1 MKIKNIGEESIHNI
15 CSSQVIFTLSSV
27 VKELV
32 ENSIDANASEIKI
45 KLVESGIKLI
55 EVNDNGVGIKKINF
69 ENICARH
76 ATSKIKDFNDIHS
89 SLNTLGFR
97 GEALNSLCMLSNVN
111 ITTKNEENDHAYLLK
126 FDKLGRL
133 YHEEPIARLRGTT
146 VSCENIFH
154 NIPIRKK
161 DFIKNIKTQLSD
173 LLLLM
178 QQYAIIYHNI
188 KFVIY
193 NIVTFKG
200 CTKNMN
206 LLITNGSDSIKKN
219 FYSIYGKR
227 NIGNLI
233 EFNVDGNEW
242 NIRGYISDS
251 NSGRRD
257 KDLQFYYINS
267 RPIHILKNVNKLINT
282 IYREFNSR
290 LYPIIICNILS
301 DTKNIDVNVTPDK
314 REVFFTFE
322 QEMCEHMKTVL
333 VKLFTPKTSN
343 LIDTQI
349 DDYFLKAN
357 NILPNHIKGNIKM
370 ETHQEEHHHKSISP
384 AQEEKTK
391 EIKNDNIIKTEPNYN
406 NDRTH
411 NLYVKKECI
420 HKDEQIYIKQEKI
433 NEQNNSYLD
442 GSQHC
447 NTHEDE
453 EEKEKIIKKENIYS
467 DHDDRQ
473 LFKIK
478 EEKIYKHP
486 NKYIQN
492 DELYRD
498 NTSSLNYSS
507 LEKDYISIE
516 NKINNIQV
524 KNDEFNSSSV
534 FQNDDYNFRKIYR
547 ANNSFASTQ
556 ESMHCDLFVSINKKQ
571 YENEQNEENEQS
583 EQNEENEE
591 NKKKTEYTFYRNNEQ
606 EKSVYIKKEQEQFN
620 SNNDEEIY
628 SLGPLSVDNVIME
641 NNKDDFSDMN
651 NNVYQYKLESD
662 VYNNSNNKSNIY
674 EYKIDSDDNNDNIYE
689 YKLNSDDNNDNNNNN
704 NNVYEYKL
712 HSDDNNDNNNN
723 NVYEYKLHSDD
734 NNDNVYEYKLNSDD
748 NNNNNNN
755 NNNVYEYKLHS
766 DDNNDNNNNN
776 VYEYKLHSDDTIDNN
791 NNNVYEYKL
800 HSDDKNNNNNNNVY
814 EYKLHSDDNNDN
826 IYEYKLNSDDS
837 SNTTY
842 LNGQEKNEGREE
854 GNNLKDYTNYSFED
868 LKENIKSNC
877 IKKIPIDIN
886 MYINREELKSG
897 FDYDQIHVINLTNS
911 EKIKNIIFQK
921 MKEET
926 PINNYLCLTDDQ
938 EDKEYKNL
946 FEGNLSLKE
955 SNNNTNNVNNNE
967 DINFSNIDE
976 TQTDLYFQSSL
987 FNKLKICGQ
996 FNKGFVISKIDLLYF
1011 ENRKKKKTEGD
1022 ISTYKT
1028 HENNITNNINNEDYH
1043 NFNND
1048 NNLIS
1053 YNKHKSNYALFIIDQ
1068 HAADEKS
1075 NFEKYNKI
1083 FTMKSQKLISK
1094 IHVQVSPAQVH
1105 IIQKYM
1111 SIFLQNGFE
1120 VQILEEPIHKRR
1132 KTNNNINEQIDEEE
1146 EMLMELN
1153 VYLLSLPVFNG
1164 KILEVVD
1171 FMSLLHHLTEHPV
1184 ASYNESALSAKS
1196 TLDLNNKTDTWFNYN
1211 FPRPQKVWR
1220 ILASKACRNAIM
1232 VGKSLNIYEM
1242 IKIKKKL
1249 SFLKNP
1255 WNCPHGRPTIKYL
1268 INNVDIKNCF
1278 KNYYLK
1284 LYDEITNLI
1293 LTQNYDAYKYL
1304 FHNHVF
1310 FLIIS
1315 TKPFLGPILKFQ

>member
-32 ENSIDANASEIKI
+32 ENSIDADASEIKI

-161 DFIKNIKTQLSD
+161 DFIKNIKTQVSD

-193 NIVTFKG
+193 NIVTSKG

-206 LLITNGSDSIKKN
+206 LLITNGTDSIKKN

-233 EFNVDGNEW
+233 EFNIDGNEW

-301 DTKNIDVNVTPDK
+301 DTKNIDINVTPDK

-322 QEMCEHMKTVL
+322 QEMCEHMKTAL

-357 NILPNHIKGNIKM
+357 NILPNQIKSNIKL
-370 ETHQEEHHHKSISP
+370 ETHEHDDNHHHHKSTSP
-384 AQEEKTK
+384 SQKHKGNEKP
-391 EIKNDNIIKTEPNYN
+391 NDNIIKMEPNYN
-406 NDRTH
+406 NEVTH
-411 NLYVKKECI
+411 HAYVKKELI
-420 HKDEQIYIKQEKI
+420 HKDDQIYVKQEEMKD
-433 NEQNNSYLD
+433 QNNSYHIEKD
-442 GSQHC
+442 NDIDAEHC
-447 NTHEDE
+447 NRHEFG
-453 EEKEKIIKKENIYS
+453 EEKENIFTY
-467 DHDDRQ
+467 HDDRQ

-478 EEKIYKHP
+478 EEKIYNYP
-486 NKYIQN
+486 NKYIEN

-498 NTSSLNYSS
+498 NTSSLSYTLSQ
-507 LEKDYISIE
+507 KDYIPTE
-516 NKINNIQV
+516 NKMNNNIQI
-524 KNDEFNSSSV
+524 KNDELNSSSL
-534 FQNDDYNFRKIYR
+534 FQNDDYNFSNIYR
-547 ANNSFASTQ
+547 ANHSFTSTQ
-556 ESMHCDLFVSINKKQ
+556 ESMHCDLFVSGNKKQ
-571 YENEQNEENEQS
+571 YENSEKEKNEKNV
-583 EQNEENEE
+583 E
-591 NKKKTEYTFYRNNEQ
+591 NKKNTEYTFFRNNEEQ
-606 EKSVYIKKEQEQFN
+606 KSGYIKKGGEEFN
-620 SNNDEEIY
+620 TYNDEEIY
-628 SLGPLSVDNVIME
+628 SSGPLSIDNVMME
-641 NNKDDFSDMN
+641 NNKEHFSDMN
-651 NNVYQYKLESD
+651 NNV
-662 VYNNSNNKSNIY
+662 NN
-674 EYKIDSDDNNDNIYE
+674 
-689 YKLNSDDNNDNNNNN
+689 
-704 NNVYEYKL
+704 
-712 HSDDNNDNNNN
+712 
-723 NVYEYKLHSDD
+723 
-734 NNDNVYEYKLNSDD
+734 
-748 NNNNNNN
+748 
-755 NNNVYEYKLHS
+755 
-766 DDNNDNNNNN
+766 
-776 VYEYKLHSDDTIDNN
+776 T
-791 NNNVYEYKL
+791 
-800 HSDDKNNNNNNNVY
+800 
-814 EYKLHSDDNNDN
+814 

-837 SNTTY
+837 NNTPY
-842 LNGQEKNEGREE
+842 LNGQEKNEETEE
-854 GNNLKDYTNYSFED
+854 GNDLKDCTNYSFED

-938 EDKEYKNL
+938 EEKEYKNL
-946 FEGNLSLKE
+946 FDGNLSLKE
-955 SNNNTNNVNNNE
+955 SNNNNTNNVNNNE

-976 TQTDLYFQSSL
+976 TQKDLYFQSSL

-1011 ENRKKKKTEGD
+1011 EKKKK
-1022 ISTYKT
+1022 
-1028 HENNITNNINNEDYH
+1028 NMDYD
-1043 NFNND
+1043 NFSND
-1048 NNLIS
+1048 
-1053 YNKHKSNYALFIIDQ
+1053 NKHKSNYALFIIDQ

-1132 KTNNNINEQIDEEE
+1132 KTNNNNINEPIDDEE

-1184 ASYNESALSAKS
+1184 ASYNESEVSVK
-1196 TLDLNNKTDTWFNYN
+1196 TTIDLNNKTDTWFNYN

-1232 VGKSLNIYEM
+1232 VGKALNIYEM

-1293 LTQNYDAYKYL
+1293 LSQNYDAYKYL

-1315 TKPFLGPILKFQ
+1315 TKPFLGPVLKFQ

>member
-32 ENSIDANASEIKI
+32 ENSIDADASEIKI

-161 DFIKNIKTQLSD
+161 DFIKNIKTQVSD

-193 NIVTFKG
+193 NIVTSKG

-206 LLITNGSDSIKKN
+206 LLITNGTDSIKKN

-233 EFNVDGNEW
+233 EFNIDGNEW

-301 DTKNIDVNVTPDK
+301 DTKNIDINVTPDK

-322 QEMCEHMKTVL
+322 QEMCEHMKTAL

-357 NILPNHIKGNIKM
+357 NILPNQIKSNIKL
-370 ETHQEEHHHKSISP
+370 ETHEHDDNHHHHKSTSP
-384 AQEEKTK
+384 SQKHKGNEKP
-391 EIKNDNIIKTEPNYN
+391 NDNIIKMEPNYN
-406 NDRTH
+406 NEVTH
-411 NLYVKKECI
+411 HAYVKKELI
-420 HKDEQIYIKQEKI
+420 HKDDQIYVKQEEMKD
-433 NEQNNSYLD
+433 QNNSYHIEKD
-442 GSQHC
+442 NDIDAEHC
-447 NTHEDE
+447 NRHEFG
-453 EEKEKIIKKENIYS
+453 EEKENIFTY
-467 DHDDRQ
+467 HDDRQ

-478 EEKIYKHP
+478 EEKIYNYP
-486 NKYIQN
+486 NKYIEN

-498 NTSSLNYSS
+498 NTSSLSYTLSQ
-507 LEKDYISIE
+507 KDYIPTE
-516 NKINNIQV
+516 NKMNNNIQI
-524 KNDEFNSSSV
+524 KNDELNSSSL
-534 FQNDDYNFRKIYR
+534 FQNDDYNFSNIYR
-547 ANNSFASTQ
+547 ANHSFTSTQ
-556 ESMHCDLFVSINKKQ
+556 ESMHCDLFVSGNKKQ
-571 YENEQNEENEQS
+571 YENSEKEKNEKNV
-583 EQNEENEE
+583 E
-591 NKKKTEYTFYRNNEQ
+591 NKKNTEYTFFRNNEEQ
-606 EKSVYIKKEQEQFN
+606 KSGYIKKGGEEFN
-620 SNNDEEIY
+620 TYNDEEIY
-628 SLGPLSVDNVIME
+628 SSGPLSIDNVMME
-641 NNKDDFSDMN
+641 NNKEHFSDMN
-651 NNVYQYKLESD
+651 NNV
-662 VYNNSNNKSNIY
+662 NN
-674 EYKIDSDDNNDNIYE
+674 
-689 YKLNSDDNNDNNNNN
+689 
-704 NNVYEYKL
+704 
-712 HSDDNNDNNNN
+712 
-723 NVYEYKLHSDD
+723 
-734 NNDNVYEYKLNSDD
+734 
-748 NNNNNNN
+748 
-755 NNNVYEYKLHS
+755 
-766 DDNNDNNNNN
+766 
-776 VYEYKLHSDDTIDNN
+776 T
-791 NNNVYEYKL
+791 
-800 HSDDKNNNNNNNVY
+800 
-814 EYKLHSDDNNDN
+814 

-837 SNTTY
+837 NNTPY
-842 LNGQEKNEGREE
+842 LNGQEKNEETEE
-854 GNNLKDYTNYSFED
+854 GNDLKDCTNYSFED

-938 EDKEYKNL
+938 EEKEYKNL
-946 FEGNLSLKE
+946 FDGNLSLKE
-955 SNNNTNNVNNNE
+955 SNNNNTNNVNNNE

-976 TQTDLYFQSSL
+976 TQKDLYFQSSL

-1011 ENRKKKKTEGD
+1011 EKKKKKYGNEGHE
-1022 ISTYKT
+1022 SECYKT
-1028 HENNITNNINNEDYH
+1028 HDNNSNNINCEDYD
-1043 NFNND
+1043 NFSND
-1048 NNLIS
+1048 
-1053 YNKHKSNYALFIIDQ
+1053 NKHKSNYALFIIDQ

-1132 KTNNNINEQIDEEE
+1132 KTNNNNINEPIDDEE

-1184 ASYNESALSAKS
+1184 ASYNESEVSVK
-1196 TLDLNNKTDTWFNYN
+1196 TTIDLNNKTDTWFNYN

-1232 VGKSLNIYEM
+1232 VGKALNIYEM

-1293 LTQNYDAYKYL
+1293 LSQNYDAYKYL

-1315 TKPFLGPILKFQ
+1315 TKPFLGPVLKFQ

>member
-32 ENSIDANASEIKI
+32 ENSIDADASEIKI

-161 DFIKNIKTQLSD
+161 DFIKNIKTQVSD

-193 NIVTFKG
+193 NIVTSKG

-206 LLITNGSDSIKKN
+206 LLITNGTDSIKKN

-233 EFNVDGNEW
+233 EFNIDGNEW

-301 DTKNIDVNVTPDK
+301 DTKNIDINVTPDK

-322 QEMCEHMKTVL
+322 QEMCEHMKTAL

-357 NILPNHIKGNIKM
+357 NILPNQIKSNIKL
-370 ETHQEEHHHKSISP
+370 ETHEHDDNHHHHKSTSP
-384 AQEEKTK
+384 SQKHKGNEKP
-391 EIKNDNIIKTEPNYN
+391 NDNIIKMEPNYN
-406 NDRTH
+406 NKVTH
-411 NLYVKKECI
+411 HAYVKKELI
-420 HKDEQIYIKQEKI
+420 HKDDQIYVKQEEMKD
-433 NEQNNSYLD
+433 QNNSYHIEKD
-442 GSQHC
+442 NDIDAEHC
-447 NTHEDE
+447 NRHEFG
-453 EEKEKIIKKENIYS
+453 EEKENIFTY
-467 DHDDRQ
+467 HDDRQ

-478 EEKIYKHP
+478 EEKIYNYP
-486 NKYIQN
+486 NKYIEN

-498 NTSSLNYSS
+498 NTSSLSYTLSQ
-507 LEKDYISIE
+507 KDYIPTE
-516 NKINNIQV
+516 NKMNNNIQI
-524 KNDEFNSSSV
+524 KNDELNSSSL
-534 FQNDDYNFRKIYR
+534 FQNDDYNFSNIYR
-547 ANNSFASTQ
+547 ANHSFTSTQ
-556 ESMHCDLFVSINKKQ
+556 ESMHCDLFVSGNKKQ
-571 YENEQNEENEQS
+571 YENSEKEKNEKNV
-583 EQNEENEE
+583 E
-591 NKKKTEYTFYRNNEQ
+591 NKKNTEYTFFRNNEEQ
-606 EKSVYIKKEQEQFN
+606 KSGYIKKGGEEFN
-620 SNNDEEIY
+620 TYNDEEIY
-628 SLGPLSVDNVIME
+628 SSGPLSIDNVMME
-641 NNKDDFSDMN
+641 NNKEHFSDMN
-651 NNVYQYKLESD
+651 NNVYEYKL
-662 VYNNSNNKSNIY
+662 
-674 EYKIDSDDNNDNIYE
+674 NNDDTKNNIYE
-689 YKLNSDDNNDNNNNN
+689 YKLNI
-704 NNVYEYKL
+704 
-712 HSDDNNDNNNN
+712 
-723 NVYEYKLHSDD
+723 
-734 NNDNVYEYKLNSDD
+734 YEYKLNNDD
-748 NNNNNNN
+748 SNN
-755 NNNVYEYKLHS
+755 
-766 DDNNDNNNNN
+766 
-776 VYEYKLHSDDTIDNN
+776 T
-791 NNNVYEYKL
+791 
-800 HSDDKNNNNNNNVY
+800 
-814 EYKLHSDDNNDN
+814 

-837 SNTTY
+837 NNTPY
-842 LNGQEKNEGREE
+842 LNGQEKNEETEE
-854 GNNLKDYTNYSFED
+854 GNDLKDCTNYSFED

-938 EDKEYKNL
+938 EEKEYKNL
-946 FEGNLSLKE
+946 FDGNLSLKE
-955 SNNNTNNVNNNE
+955 SNNNNTNNANNNE

-976 TQTDLYFQSSL
+976 TQKDLYFQSSL

-1011 ENRKKKKTEGD
+1011 EKKKKKYGNEGHE
-1022 ISTYKT
+1022 SECYKT
-1028 HENNITNNINNEDYH
+1028 HDNNSNNINCEDYD
-1043 NFNND
+1043 NFSND
-1048 NNLIS
+1048 
-1053 YNKHKSNYALFIIDQ
+1053 NKHKSNYALFIIDQ

-1132 KTNNNINEQIDEEE
+1132 KTNNNNINEPIDDEE

-1184 ASYNESALSAKS
+1184 ASYNESEVSVK
-1196 TLDLNNKTDTWFNYN
+1196 TTIDLNNKTDTWFNYN

-1220 ILASKACRNAIM
+1220 ILASK
-1232 VGKSLNIYEM
+1232 
-1242 IKIKKKL
+1242 
-1249 SFLKNP
+1249 
-1255 WNCPHGRPTIKYL
+1255 
-1268 INNVDIKNCF
+1268 
-1278 KNYYLK
+1278 
-1284 LYDEITNLI
+1284 
-1293 LTQNYDAYKYL
+1293 
-1304 FHNHVF
+1304 
-1310 FLIIS
+1310 
-1315 TKPFLGPILKFQ
+1315 

>member
-32 ENSIDANASEIKI
+32 ENSIDADASEIKI

-161 DFIKNIKTQLSD
+161 DFIKNIKTQVSD

-193 NIVTFKG
+193 NIVTSKG

-206 LLITNGSDSIKKN
+206 LLITNGTDSIKKN

-233 EFNVDGNEW
+233 EFNIDGNEW

-301 DTKNIDVNVTPDK
+301 DTKNIDINVTPDK

-322 QEMCEHMKTVL
+322 QEMCEHMKTAL

-357 NILPNHIKGNIKM
+357 NILPNQIKSNIKL
-370 ETHQEEHHHKSISP
+370 ETHEHDDNHHHHKSTSP
-384 AQEEKTK
+384 SQKHKGNEKP
-391 EIKNDNIIKTEPNYN
+391 NDNIIKMEPNYN
-406 NDRTH
+406 NEVTH
-411 NLYVKKECI
+411 HAYVKKELI
-420 HKDEQIYIKQEKI
+420 HKDDQIYVKQEEMKD
-433 NEQNNSYLD
+433 QNNSYHIEKD
-442 GSQHC
+442 NDIDAEHC
-447 NTHEDE
+447 NRHEFG
-453 EEKEKIIKKENIYS
+453 EEKENIFTY
-467 DHDDRQ
+467 HDDRQ

-478 EEKIYKHP
+478 EEKIYNYP
-486 NKYIQN
+486 NKYIEN

-498 NTSSLNYSS
+498 NTSSLSYTLSQ
-507 LEKDYISIE
+507 KDYIPTE
-516 NKINNIQV
+516 NKMNNNIQI
-524 KNDEFNSSSV
+524 KNDELNSSSL
-534 FQNDDYNFRKIYR
+534 FQNDDYNFSNIYR
-547 ANNSFASTQ
+547 ANHSFTSTQ
-556 ESMHCDLFVSINKKQ
+556 ESMHCDLFVSGNKKQ
-571 YENEQNEENEQS
+571 YENSEKEKNEKNV
-583 EQNEENEE
+583 E
-591 NKKKTEYTFYRNNEQ
+591 NKKNTEYTFFRNNEEQ
-606 EKSVYIKKEQEQFN
+606 KSGYIKKGGEEFN
-620 SNNDEEIY
+620 TYNDEEIY
-628 SLGPLSVDNVIME
+628 SSGPLSIDNVMME
-641 NNKDDFSDMN
+641 NNKEHFSDMN
-651 NNVYQYKLESD
+651 NNVYEYKL
-662 VYNNSNNKSNIY
+662 
-674 EYKIDSDDNNDNIYE
+674 NNDDTKNNIYE
-689 YKLNSDDNNDNNNNN
+689 YKLNSDDTKNNI
-704 NNVYEYKL
+704 
-712 HSDDNNDNNNN
+712 
-723 NVYEYKLHSDD
+723 
-734 NNDNVYEYKLNSDD
+734 YEYKLNNDD
-748 NNNNNNN
+748 TKNNI
-755 NNNVYEYKLHS
+755 YEYKL
-766 DDNNDNNNNN
+766 NND
-776 VYEYKLHSDDTIDNN
+776 DT
-791 NNNVYEYKL
+791 
-800 HSDDKNNNNNNNVY
+800 KN
-814 EYKLHSDDNNDN
+814 N
-826 IYEYKLNSDDS
+826 IYEYKLNSDDTKNNIYEYKLNNDDTKNNIYEYKLNNDDTKNNIYEYKLNS
-837 SNTTY
+837 DDTKNNIYEYKLNNDDSNNTIYEYKLNNDDSNNTIYEYKLNSDDSNNTPY
-842 LNGQEKNEGREE
+842 LNGQEKNEETEE
-854 GNNLKDYTNYSFED
+854 GNDLKDCTNYSFED

-938 EDKEYKNL
+938 EEKEYKNL
-946 FEGNLSLKE
+946 FDGNLSLKE
-955 SNNNTNNVNNNE
+955 SNNNNTNNVNNNE

-976 TQTDLYFQSSL
+976 TQKDLYFQSSL

-1011 ENRKKKKTEGD
+1011 EKKKKKYGNEGHE
-1022 ISTYKT
+1022 SECYKT
-1028 HENNITNNINNEDYH
+1028 HDNNSNNINCEDYD
-1043 NFNND
+1043 NFSND
-1048 NNLIS
+1048 
-1053 YNKHKSNYALFIIDQ
+1053 NKHKSNYALFIIDQ

-1132 KTNNNINEQIDEEE
+1132 KTNNNNINEPIDDEE

-1184 ASYNESALSAKS
+1184 ASYNESEVSVK
-1196 TLDLNNKTDTWFNYN
+1196 TTIDLNNKTDTWFNYN

-1232 VGKSLNIYEM
+1232 VGKALNIYEM

-1293 LTQNYDAYKYL
+1293 LSQNYDAYKYL

-1315 TKPFLGPILKFQ
+1315 TKPFLGPVLKFQ

>member
-32 ENSIDANASEIKI
+32 ENSIDADASEIKI

-161 DFIKNIKTQLSD
+161 DFIKNIKTQVSD

-193 NIVTFKG
+193 NIVTSKG

-206 LLITNGSDSIKKN
+206 LLITNGTDSIKKN

-233 EFNVDGNEW
+233 EFNIDGNEW

-301 DTKNIDVNVTPDK
+301 DTKNIDINVTPDK

-322 QEMCEHMKTVL
+322 QEMCEHMKTAL

-357 NILPNHIKGNIKM
+357 NILPNQIKSNIKL
-370 ETHQEEHHHKSISP
+370 ETHEHDDNHHHHKSTSP
-384 AQEEKTK
+384 SQKHKGNEKP
-391 EIKNDNIIKTEPNYN
+391 NDNIIKMEPNYN
-406 NDRTH
+406 NEVTH
-411 NLYVKKECI
+411 HAYVKKELI
-420 HKDEQIYIKQEKI
+420 HKDDQIYVKQEEMKD
-433 NEQNNSYLD
+433 QNNSYHIEKD
-442 GSQHC
+442 NDIDAEHC
-447 NTHEDE
+447 NRHEFG
-453 EEKEKIIKKENIYS
+453 EEKENIFTY
-467 DHDDRQ
+467 HDDRQ

-478 EEKIYKHP
+478 EEKIYNYP
-486 NKYIQN
+486 NKYIEN

-498 NTSSLNYSS
+498 NTSSLSYTLSQ
-507 LEKDYISIE
+507 KDYIPTE
-516 NKINNIQV
+516 NKMNNNIQI
-524 KNDEFNSSSV
+524 KNDELNSSSL
-534 FQNDDYNFRKIYR
+534 FQNDDYNFSNIYR
-547 ANNSFASTQ
+547 ENHSFTSTQ
-556 ESMHCDLFVSINKKQ
+556 ESMHCDLFVSGNKKQ
-571 YENEQNEENEQS
+571 YENSEKEKNEKNV
-583 EQNEENEE
+583 E
-591 NKKKTEYTFYRNNEQ
+591 NKKNTEYTFFRNNEEQ
-606 EKSVYIKKEQEQFN
+606 KSGYIKKGGEEFN
-620 SNNDEEIY
+620 TYNDEEIY
-628 SLGPLSVDNVIME
+628 SSGPLSIDNVMME
-641 NNKDDFSDMN
+641 NNKEHFSDMN
-651 NNVYQYKLESD
+651 NNV
-662 VYNNSNNKSNIY
+662 NN
-674 EYKIDSDDNNDNIYE
+674 
-689 YKLNSDDNNDNNNNN
+689 
-704 NNVYEYKL
+704 
-712 HSDDNNDNNNN
+712 
-723 NVYEYKLHSDD
+723 
-734 NNDNVYEYKLNSDD
+734 
-748 NNNNNNN
+748 
-755 NNNVYEYKLHS
+755 
-766 DDNNDNNNNN
+766 
-776 VYEYKLHSDDTIDNN
+776 T
-791 NNNVYEYKL
+791 
-800 HSDDKNNNNNNNVY
+800 
-814 EYKLHSDDNNDN
+814 

-837 SNTTY
+837 NNTPY
-842 LNGQEKNEGREE
+842 LNGQEKNEETEE
-854 GNNLKDYTNYSFED
+854 GNDLKDCTNYSFED

-938 EDKEYKNL
+938 EEKEYKNL
-946 FEGNLSLKE
+946 FDGNLSLKE
-955 SNNNTNNVNNNE
+955 SNNNNTNNVNNNE

-976 TQTDLYFQSSL
+976 TQKDLYFQSSL

-1011 ENRKKKKTEGD
+1011 EKKKKKYGNEGHE
-1022 ISTYKT
+1022 SECYKT
-1028 HENNITNNINNEDYH
+1028 HDNNSNNINCEDYD
-1043 NFNND
+1043 NFSND
-1048 NNLIS
+1048 
-1053 YNKHKSNYALFIIDQ
+1053 NKHKSNYALFIIDQ

-1132 KTNNNINEQIDEEE
+1132 KTNNNNINEPIDDEE

-1184 ASYNESALSAKS
+1184 ASYNESEVSVK
-1196 TLDLNNKTDTWFNYN
+1196 TTIDLNNKTDTWFNYN

-1232 VGKSLNIYEM
+1232 VGKALNIYEM

-1293 LTQNYDAYKYL
+1293 LSQNYDAYKYL

-1315 TKPFLGPILKFQ
+1315 TKPFLGPVLKFQ

>member
-55 EVNDNGVGIKKINF
+55 EVNDNGVGIRKMNF

-161 DFIKNIKTQLSD
+161 DFIKNIKTQVSD

-193 NIVTFKG
+193 NIVTSKG

-206 LLITNGSDSIKKN
+206 LLITNGTDSMKKN

-233 EFNVDGNEW
+233 EFNIDGNEW

-301 DTKNIDVNVTPDK
+301 DTKNIDINVTPDK

-322 QEMCEHMKTVL
+322 QEMCEHMKTAL

-357 NILPNHIKGNIKM
+357 NILPNHIKSNIKL
-370 ETHQEEHHHKSISP
+370 ETHEHDNHHHHQKSTSP
-384 AQEEKTK
+384 SQEHKGNEKP
-391 EIKNDNIIKTEPNYN
+391 NYNIIKTEPSYN
-406 NDRTH
+406 NEVTH
-411 NLYVKKECI
+411 NAYVKKELI
-420 HKDEQIYIKQEKI
+420 HNKDDQIYVKQEKMK
-433 NEQNNSYLD
+433 EQTNSYHND
-442 GSQHC
+442 KDNNADVEHC
-447 NTHEDE
+447 NRHEYE
-453 EEKEKIIKKENIYS
+453 EEKENIIKKENIFTY
-467 DHDDRQ
+467 HDDRQ

-478 EEKIYKHP
+478 EEQIYNYP
-486 NKYIQN
+486 NKYIEK

-498 NTSSLNYSS
+498 NTNNLSYSLSQ
-507 LEKDYISIE
+507 KDYIPTE
-516 NKINNIQV
+516 NKMNNNIQI
-524 KNDEFNSSSV
+524 KNDELNSSSL
-534 FQNDDYNFRKIYR
+534 FQNDDYNLSNIYR
-547 ANNSFASTQ
+547 ANHSFTSTQ
-556 ESMHCDLFVSINKKQ
+556 ESVHCDLFLSSNKKQ
-571 YENEQNEENEQS
+571 YENGQKEQNV
-583 EQNEENEE
+583 E
-591 NKKKTEYTFYRNNEQ
+591 NKKNTEYYTFYRNNEEQ
-606 EKSVYIKKEQEQFN
+606 KSGYIKKGGKEFN
-620 SNNDEEIY
+620 TYNDEEIY
-628 SLGPLSVDNVIME
+628 SSGPLSIDNVMME
-641 NNKDDFSDMN
+641 NNKEHFSDTKN
-651 NNVYQYKLESD
+651 
-662 VYNNSNNKSNIY
+662 NIY
-674 EYKIDSDDNNDNIYE
+674 EYKLNNDDSKNNMYE
-689 YKLNSDDNNDNNNNN
+689 YKLNSDDSKNNI
-704 NNVYEYKL
+704 YE
-712 HSDDNNDNNNN
+712 SDD
-723 NVYEYKLHSDD
+723 S
-734 NNDNVYEYKLNSDD
+734 
-748 NNNNNNN
+748 
-755 NNNVYEYKLHS
+755 
-766 DDNNDNNNNN
+766 
-776 VYEYKLHSDDTIDNN
+776 
-791 NNNVYEYKL
+791 
-800 HSDDKNNNNNNNVY
+800 KN
-814 EYKLHSDDNNDN
+814 N

-837 SNTTY
+837 KNNIYEYKLNSDDSNNTPY
-842 LNGQEKNEGREE
+842 LNGQETNEEAEE
-854 GNNLKDYTNYSFED
+854 GNDLKDCTNYSFED

-938 EDKEYKNL
+938 EEKEYKNL
-946 FEGNLSLKE
+946 FDGNLSLKE

-976 TQTDLYFQSSL
+976 TQKDLYFQSSL

-1011 ENRKKKKTEGD
+1011 EKKKKKYDNEGHE
-1022 ISTYKT
+1022 SEYYKT
-1028 HENNITNNINNEDYH
+1028 HDNNSNNINCEDYD
-1043 NFNND
+1043 NFSND

-1053 YNKHKSNYALFIIDQ
+1053 DNKHKSNYALFIIDQ

-1132 KTNNNINEQIDEEE
+1132 KTNNNINEPIDDEE

-1184 ASYNESALSAKS
+1184 ASYNESEVSVK
-1196 TLDLNNKTDTWFNYN
+1196 TTVDLNNKTDTWFNYN

-1232 VGKSLNIYEM
+1232 VGKALNIYEM

-1293 LTQNYDAYKYL
+1293 LSQNYDAYKYL

-1315 TKPFLGPILKFQ
+1315 TKPFLGPVLKFQ

>member
-1 MKIKNIGEESIHNI
+1 S
-15 CSSQVIFTLSSV
+15 
-27 VKELV
+27 
-32 ENSIDANASEIKI
+32 
-45 KLVESGIKLI
+45 
-55 EVNDNGVGIKKINF
+55 
-69 ENICARH
+69 R
-76 ATSKIKDFNDIHS
+76 
-89 SLNTLGFR
+89 
-97 GEALNSLCMLSNVN
+97 EALNSLCMLSNVN

-161 DFIKNIKTQLSD
+161 DFIKNIKTQVSD

-193 NIVTFKG
+193 NIVTSKG

-206 LLITNGSDSIKKN
+206 LLITNGTDCIKKN

-227 NIGNLI
+227 NIGNLL
-233 EFNVDGNEW
+233 EFNIDGNEW

-301 DTKNIDVNVTPDK
+301 DTKNIDINVTPDK

-357 NILPNHIKGNIKM
+357 NILPNHIKSNIKV
-370 ETHQEEHHHKSISP
+370 ETHEHDNQNHQKFISSSQEDKDN
-384 AQEEKTK
+384 EK
-391 EIKNDNIIKTEPNYN
+391 ENDNIIKTEPNYN
-406 NDRTH
+406 NDITD
-411 NLYVKKECI
+411 NAYVKKECI
-420 HKDEQIYIKQEKI
+420 IHKDDQIYVKQEKMKD
-433 NEQNNSYLD
+433 QNNSYHD
-442 GSQHC
+442 DAEHC
-447 NTHEDE
+447 NRYEHEE
-453 EEKEKIIKKENIYS
+453 QKEKIIKKDNIFTY
-467 DHDDRQ
+467 HDDKQ

-478 EEKIYKHP
+478 EENIYDHP
-486 NKYIQN
+486 IKYIEN

-498 NTSSLNYSS
+498 NTSSLSYSF
-507 LEKDYISIE
+507 LQKDYVPTE
-516 NKINNIQV
+516 NKINNILV
-524 KNDEFNSSSV
+524 KNDEVNSLSL
-534 FQNDDYNFRKIYR
+534 FQNDDNNFRNIYR

-556 ESMHCDLFVSINKKQ
+556 ESMHCDLYVLGNKKK
-571 YENEQNEENEQS
+571 YENEQNE
-583 EQNEENEE
+583 QNVA
-591 NKKKTEYTFYRNNEQ
+591 NKKSTEYTFYRNNE
-606 EKSVYIKKEQEQFN
+606 EHKTGYIKKGGEQFN
-620 SNNDEEIY
+620 TYNDDEIY
-628 SLGPLSVDNVIME
+628 SLGPLSIDNVMMK
-641 NNKDDFSDMN
+641 NNKEHFSDMN
-651 NNVYQYKLESD
+651 NNVYQYKIQRD
-662 VYNNSNNKSNIY
+662 VDNNSNNKNNMYDYKLNNDDIKNDMY
-674 EYKIDSDDNNDNIYE
+674 EYKLNNDDIKNNMYEYKLNNDDIKNNMYEYKLNNDDIKNNMYEYKLNNDDIKNNMYEYKLNNDDIKNDMYEYKLNNDDIKNDMYEYKLNNDDIKNDMYEYKLNNDDIKNDMYEYKLNNDDIKNDMYEYKLNNDDSNNNIYE
-689 YKLNSDDNNDNNNNN
+689 YKLNNDDAKNNM
-704 NNVYEYKL
+704 
-712 HSDDNNDNNNN
+712 
-723 NVYEYKLHSDD
+723 
-734 NNDNVYEYKLNSDD
+734 YEYKLNNDD
-748 NNNNNNN
+748 SNN
-755 NNNVYEYKLHS
+755 
-766 DDNNDNNNNN
+766 
-776 VYEYKLHSDDTIDNN
+776 
-791 NNNVYEYKL
+791 
-800 HSDDKNNNNNNNVY
+800 
-814 EYKLHSDDNNDN
+814 N
-826 IYEYKLNSDDS
+826 IYEYKLNNDDS
-837 SNTTY
+837 NNNIYEYKLNIDDSNNTSY
-842 LNGQEKNEGREE
+842 LKGEQKNEETEE
-854 GNNLKDYTNYSFED
+854 GNDLKDCTNYSFDD

-938 EDKEYKNL
+938 EEKDYKNL
-946 FEGNLSLKE
+946 FHGNLSLKE

-976 TQTDLYFQSSL
+976 TQKDLYFQSRL

-1011 ENRKKKKTEGD
+1011 ENKKKKKYDNEGD
-1022 ISTYKT
+1022 ELTYCNT
-1028 HENNITNNINNEDYH
+1028 HDNNTNNINYEDYH
-1043 NFNND
+1043 NFSSD
-1048 NNLIS
+1048 
-1053 YNKHKSNYALFIIDQ
+1053 NKHKSNYALFIIDQ

-1132 KTNNNINEQIDEEE
+1132 KTNNNNNNINEQIEDDE

-1184 ASYNESALSAKS
+1184 ASYNESEVSVK
-1196 TLDLNNKTDTWFNYN
+1196 TTVDLNNKTDTWFNYN

-1232 VGKSLNIYEM
+1232 VGKALNIYEM

-1293 LTQNYDAYKYL
+1293 LSQNYDAYKYL

-1315 TKPFLGPILKFQ
+1315 TKPFLGPVLKFQ